1 MFYDIIPV
9 TFKPFNIFGDT
20 VLSISTSC
28 PPGPHSIPLP
38 LPTTSYSSS
47 PLSAPPQIK
56 HLIDALD
63 IN

>member
-1 MFYDIIPV
+1 MISFQLLLNLSTSLEI
-9 TFKPFNIFGDT
+9 
-20 VLSISTSC
+20 LSISTSC